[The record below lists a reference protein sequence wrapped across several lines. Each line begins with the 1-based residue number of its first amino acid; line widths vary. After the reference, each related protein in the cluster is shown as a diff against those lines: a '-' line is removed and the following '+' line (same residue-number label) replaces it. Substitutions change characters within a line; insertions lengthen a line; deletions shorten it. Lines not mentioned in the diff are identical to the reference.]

1 MKFHIHCQSKNLMHN
16 GGKIYFKNSLELK
29 NSEKSEKFNFLK
41 KPKKSKK
48 AVVVVTFV
56 EN

>member
-1 MKFHIHCQSKNLMHN
+1 MHN

-41 KPKKSKK
+41 KSKK